1 VTGGAV
7 IPQAAGLALALAD
20 DELVLG
26 YRLSEW
32 TGVAPLLEEDV
43 ALSSIAQDEIGH
55 ARALYALCAALG
67 RPNGGEP
74 EAAAVDTI
82 AYDRPASGFRHAR
95 LCERPRGDWGEEI
108 ARRAL
113 YEVADAVRLVA
124 LERSRWTA
132 LAELVAKIAREE
144 TYHLEHAR
152 AWLDRLSRDAEGRR
166 RLQAGLDA
174 LWPDALGLF
183 EPLAGEPALVA
194 AGVLPVPSGELRE
207 AFVAAMGA
215 ELTERA
221 LDLPPSRDAVLG
233 GRRGEHSPAFAE
245 QHAEMTMVRASE
257 PQAAW

>member
-1 VTGGAV
+1 V
-7 IPQAAGLALALAD
+7 IPEAAGLALALAD

-55 ARALYALCAALG
+55 ARALYTLCAALDLCDG
-67 RPNGGEP
+67 DEP
-74 EAAAVDTI
+74 QAAAVDAI
-82 AYDRPASGFRHAR
+82 AYDRPASGFHHAQ

-113 YEVADAVRLVA
+113 YEVADAVRLAA
-124 LERSRWTA
+124 LQRSTWPA
-132 LAELVAKIAREE
+132 LAQLVAKIAREE

-152 AWLDRLSRDAEGRR
+152 AWLDRLSQDAEGRQ
-166 RLQAGLDA
+166 RLQDGLDA

-183 EPLAGEPALVA
+183 EPIAGEPALVA
-194 AGVLPVPSGELRE
+194 AGVLPVPFDELRE
-207 AFVAAMGA
+207 AFVAAMET
-215 ELTERA
+215 ELDERG
-221 LDLPPSRDAVLG
+221 LDLPTRRDATLG
-233 GRRGEHSPAFAE
+233 GRRGEHSPAFAQ

-257 PQAAW
+257 PEAAW